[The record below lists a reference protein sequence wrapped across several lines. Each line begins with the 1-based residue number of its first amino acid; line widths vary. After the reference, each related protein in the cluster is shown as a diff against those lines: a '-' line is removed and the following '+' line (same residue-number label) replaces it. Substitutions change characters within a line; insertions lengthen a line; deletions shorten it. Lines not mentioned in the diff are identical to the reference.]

1 MLLFLL
7 CIPCCCA
14 FSSSGS
20 FPKPLSK
27 EEEQRFLLQFKNDTE
42 KEKEAAKQE
51 LILHNLRLVA
61 HIAKKYNNI
70 QRDSEELISIGIVGL
85 IKAILSYD
93 NEKSI
98 RLATYA
104 SRCIENE
111 ILMSLRLSKKFQNDI
126 SLHEPIG
133 TDRDGNEIVMLD
145 VINSDT
151 PDFADQLEFSL
162 QSQKM
167 LKAIQEKLSEREQIV
182 VTLRYGL
189 WNLDELTQQEIA
201 ERLGISRSYVSRIEK
216 KALKKLNAALNE

>member
-1 MLLFLL
+1 MFLFLL

-14 FSSSGS
+14 FASSGS

-27 EEEQRFLLQFKNDTE
+27 EEEQRLLLQFKNGTDEE
-42 KEKEAAKQE
+42 KEYAKQE

-61 HIAKKYNNI
+61 HIAKKYNNL
-70 QRDSEELISIGIVGL
+70 QRDPEELISIGIVGL

-133 TDRDGNEIVMLD
+133 TDRDGNEIIMLD

-151 PDFADQLEFSL
+151 PDFADQLDLSL

-167 LKAIQEKLSEREQIV
+167 LRAVQERLSERERIV

-189 WNLDELTQQEIA
+189 WNLNELTQQEIA

>member
-1 MLLFLL
+1 MPLL
-7 CIPCCCA
+7 CA

-20 FPKPLSK
+20 FPRPLSK
-27 EEEQRFLLQFKNDTE
+27 EEEQRLLLQFKNSIDE
-42 KEKEAAKQE
+42 EKEAAKQE
-51 LILHNLRLVA
+51 LIMHNLRLVA
-61 HIAKKYNNI
+61 HIAKKYHNP
-70 QRDSEELISIGIVGL
+70 QRDPEELISIGIVGL

-111 ILMSLRLSKKFQNDI
+111 ILMSLRFSKKFQNDI

-145 VINSDT
+145 VINSNT
-151 PDFADQLEFSL
+151 PDFADQLDFSIE
-162 QSQKM
+162 SQKM
-167 LKAIQEKLSEREQIV
+167 LRAVQERLSERERIV
-182 VTLRYGL
+182 VILRYGL
-189 WNLDELTQQEIA
+189 WNRDELTQQEIA

-216 KALKKLNAALNE
+216 KALKKLNAALSE

>member
-1 MLLFLL
+1 MFLII
-7 CIPCCCA
+7 CIPLLCA

-20 FPKPLSK
+20 FPRPLSK
-27 EEEQRFLLQFKNDTE
+27 EEEQRLLLQFKNSIDE
-42 KEKEAAKQE
+42 EKEAAKQE
-51 LILHNLRLVA
+51 LIMHNLRLVA
-61 HIAKKYNNI
+61 HIAKKYHNP
-70 QRDSEELISIGIVGL
+70 QRDPEELISIGIVGL

-111 ILMSLRLSKKFQNDI
+111 ILMSLRFSKKFQNDI

-145 VINSDT
+145 VINSNT
-151 PDFADQLEFSL
+151 PDFADQLDFSIE
-162 QSQKM
+162 SQKM
-167 LKAIQEKLSEREQIV
+167 LRAVQERLSERERIV
-182 VTLRYGL
+182 VILRYGL
-189 WNLDELTQQEIA
+189 WNRDELTQQEIA

-216 KALKKLNAALNE
+216 KALKKLNAALSE